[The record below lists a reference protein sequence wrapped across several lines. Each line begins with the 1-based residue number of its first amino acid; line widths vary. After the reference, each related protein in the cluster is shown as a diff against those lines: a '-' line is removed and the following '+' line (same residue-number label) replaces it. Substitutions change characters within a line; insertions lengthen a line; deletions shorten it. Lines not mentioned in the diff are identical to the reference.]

1 MVESMHRGSEVKKE
15 SKWNLANWMPIG
27 SRAKGAVNH
36 NLDNALERWRE
47 YRWRDTF
54 GFEIKIISP
63 DLTC

>member
-1 MVESMHRGSEVKKE
+1 MVESMDRGSGVKKE

-27 SRAKGAVNH
+27 GRAKGAAND
-36 NLDNALERWRE
+36 NLDNALERWGE